1 MSDIPNIPGF
11 NIPLA
16 LRQLGNNV
24 KLYTKLL
31 DQFQKSYASAA
42 MDIAANIQADDYETA
57 ERSAHTIKGLAG
69 SLGATS
75 LQEVS
80 ATLEKLCREHADPA
94 AITEPLGSFGKELDA
109 AISGIRAYLEASSA
123 PAAAPAAPTVNHTQ
137 LAAQLMSLSA
147 HIDDSDA
154 RALMLFDEMK
164 TQLTAYD
171 PNAANRIA
179 AAFEIFDFPTA
190 AEIVAELRA
199 KLG

>member
-42 MDIAANIQADDYETA
+42 TDIAANIQADDYETA

-69 SLGATS
+69 SLGATA

-80 ATLEKLCREHADPA
+80 AVLEKLCRERTEPAGINDTLGSFDKELTA
-94 AITEPLGSFGKELDA
+94 AIT
-109 AISGIRAYLEASSA
+109 GIREYLAASSA
-123 PAAAPAAPTVNHTQ
+123 PAPAAAATVNHTQ

-164 TQLTAYD
+164 SQLTAYD
-171 PNAANRIA
+171 ANAANRIA

-190 AEIVAELRA
+190 AAVVAELRA

>member
-1 MSDIPNIPGF
+1 MTTDIPDIPGF

-31 DQFQKSYASAA
+31 DQFQKTYAPAA
-42 MDIAANIQADDYETA
+42 AEIAQNVASDDYETA

-69 SLGATS
+69 SLGATT
-75 LQEVS
+75 LQDAS
-80 ATLEKLCREHADPA
+80 AKLEKLCRDRVEGGDIAEAIGVFGQEMDL
-94 AITEPLGSFGKELDA
+94 AIT
-109 AISGIRAYLEASSA
+109 GIRGYLASAAA
-123 PAAAPAAPTVNHTQ
+123 PVAPAAPAVNHAQ
-137 LAAQLMSLSA
+137 LAAQLRSLSA

-164 TQLTAYD
+164 AQLTAYD
-171 PNAANRIA
+171 QNAATRLA
-179 AAFEIFDFPTA
+179 AAFELFDFPIA